1 MVNITVGQTLNIG
14 VAVHDFC
21 GGQYQYIYISNIGLG
36 VNSPATVT
44 IDPSVDCLNI
54 SNIGIEIKLG
64 VSSGSQEC
72 HSCAPH
78 LLFTSLG
85 ILYTNYQGVVSL
97 SHVISNTDLSY
108 YQQAIADGGTLKVIA
123 CITNPQGQQVV
134 NVGQCSDSITIV
146 DICSGVVCPD
156 ICVGNNLYS
165 QVCDPATGLCVQG
178 TLIQPSPHPTCS
190 SIGNISFDSSPQG
203 AEIWLAQSGH
213 TPVDKGLQTPNTISD
228 LPAGNYDFILRRFNY
243 QDYTST
249 ISVLASQTTNVSA
262 TLVPILGAVYQ
273 LKMKLG
279 SETTGTYITNTL
291 NKFSDAFNSI
301 ILSKFSV
308 LLSDVSYNQ
317 IDYTVTVEIED
328 MPILSM
334 GHLGTTYGARLQTEY
349 LETLHIE
356 RMETLRLEYPIF
368 YNIRYNSNYYSN
380 NPQVK
385 SLILPLL
392 VPIIIELLPYVA
404 ILLGWVIA
412 SILFGGPK
420 IVTPSQSNLQ
430 ITALIMTNGLLAL
443 PTKDVKIE
451 IAGQKFTVTS
461 LDNFTQVVQ
470 NLQIGTTYP
479 IKAYIP
485 LSVDSNVYEASFI
498 GNKTI
503 VDTPMNTMIANLK
516 MDTLQQRDWQLCDL
530 KLDGNPMPEGTII
543 RVFRTK
549 MLADGTPILDTL
561 GTTTSDSNSCSG
573 IIKVPAY
580 LLNSQLSVQYI
591 SNSVDPTNPSPTLH
605 GGDQTD
611 IPTIGGEK
619 NTITVTTETIL
630 QNNIVAD
637 KIEIKDAGVVIKSI
651 VPTVNTTL
659 ISGIPIGT
667 YDIIVTKAGYKTS
680 ECSVSSC
687 QVTFTTDYLESASIT
702 VILESLVK
710 TCKLTITVVDKYM
723 KSPKTQ
729 TFISIDGG
737 AGQIALNGVIDIP
750 EIIAGSHKFTI
761 KADGYNDIVDLQ
773 RTIGCAT
780 AADATTFSLEQNTD
794 IIIGS
799 MDLLIDGQKGSVQV
813 AKNQVFTVTV
823 SGGNGAEPIEIYNIS
838 EVPDLLVA
846 TIPAGQGLTG
856 TTLSY
861 DKDMTLEL
869 QAFQGCILGV
879 CLESSNVVS
888 ITIGTGSPKCSI
900 PGPFGG
906 CILEQSTGLGIM
918 ALAGVGLIA
927 AMTIFGKEGGGTKLI
942 ERTTIPPHYTPP
954 EIKKEMP
961 K

>member
-14 VAVHDFC
+14 IAVFDFC
-21 GGQYQYIYISNIGLG
+21 GQDPQYYSIYIDNIGLG
-36 VNSPATVT
+36 VDNPASVS
-44 IDPSVDCLNI
+44 IDPDVYCLNI
-54 SNIGIEIKLG
+54 SNIDIQIKLG
-64 VSSGSQEC
+64 VSSGNTEC
-72 HSCAPH
+72 NSCTPH
-78 LLFTSLG
+78 ILFTNLG
-85 ILYTNYQGVVSL
+85 TVITNAQGVASL

-108 YQQAIADGGTLKVIA
+108 YQQAIANGGTLKVIA
-123 CITNPQGQQVV
+123 CITNSQGQQVL
-134 NVGQCSDSITIV
+134 NVGKCSESITIV
-146 DICSGVVCPD
+146 DRCSGVVCPD

-165 QVCDPATGLCVQG
+165 QTCDTETGLCVQG
-178 TLIQPSPHPTCS
+178 TLIQSNSPTCLTV
-190 SIGNISFDSSPQG
+190 GNISFDSGPQG
-203 AEIWLAQSGH
+203 AEIWLAQSGQ
-213 TPVDKGLQTPNTISD
+213 TPIDKGVQTPNTISN
-228 LPAGNYDFILRRFNY
+228 LPAGNYDFILKRFNY

-249 ISVLASQTTNVSA
+249 ITVSSGQTTNISA
-262 TLVPILGAVYQ
+262 ALIPIPGAVYQ

-279 SETTGTYITNTL
+279 NETTGTYVTNTL

-301 ILSKFSV
+301 ILSKFSIM
-308 LLSDVSYNQ
+308 LSDVVYNQ
-317 IDYTVTVEIED
+317 NDHTVTIEIED

-334 GHLGTTYGARLQTEY
+334 GHLNTIYGTRLQTEY
-349 LETLHIE
+349 LETLHRE
-356 RMETLRLEYPIF
+356 RMETLRLEYPTF
-368 YNIRYNSNYYSN
+368 YNLN

-385 SLILPLL
+385 SLFLPLL
-392 VPIIIELLPYVA
+392 IPIIIDLMPYVA
-404 ILLGWVIA
+404 ILIGWAIA

-430 ITALIMTNGLLAL
+430 ITATILTNGLQAV

-451 IAGQKFTVTS
+451 VAGQILTATAANSFTVEV
-461 LDNFTQVVQ
+461 D

-479 IKAYIP
+479 VKAYIP
-485 LSVDSNVYEASFI
+485 LSVDSNVYEASFE

-503 VDTPMNTMIANLK
+503 VDTQLNTMVVALK

-549 MLADGTPILDTL
+549 MSADGTPILDTL

-573 IIKVPAY
+573 IVKVPAY
-580 LLNSQLSVQYI
+580 LLDSQLLIQYI
-591 SNSVDPTNPSPTLH
+591 SNSVDPTDPSPTLH

-611 IPTIGGEK
+611 IPTVGGEK

-637 KIEIKDAGVVIKSI
+637 TIEIKDAGVVIKSI

-667 YDIIVTKAGYKTS
+667 YQVVVTKAGYKTS
-680 ECSVSSC
+680 ECSISPC
-687 QVTFTTDYLESASIT
+687 EVTFTEDYLGSASVT

-729 TFISIDGG
+729 TLISIDGS
-737 AGQIALNGVIDIP
+737 AGQIALNGILDIQ
-750 EIIAGSHKFTI
+750 EITAGSHKFTI
-761 KADGYNDIVDLQ
+761 KADGYGDITDLSK
-773 RTIGCAT
+773 TIGCAT
-780 AADATTFSLEQNTD
+780 AADATTFTLDQTED
-794 IIIGS
+794 IVIGS
-799 MDLLIDGQKGSVQV
+799 MDLTADDQKGSVNV
-813 AKNQVFTVTV
+813 DKNQVFTVKV

-869 QAFQGCILGV
+869 QAFQGCTLGI

-888 ITIGTGSPKCSI
+888 ITVGTGSPKCSI

-906 CILEQSTGLGIM
+906 CILEQSTGFGMM
-918 ALAGVGLIA
+918 ALAGIGLVA

-942 ERTTIPPHYTPP
+942 ERTAIPIPPHYTPP
-954 EIKKEMP
+954 GIKKE
-961 K
+961 